1 MPKNKAGNLRRLRAQ
16 QAIDKPPVVLAAQ
29 PFDGARS
36 RLPHLPCRGNI
47 APRLT
52 NLRKVCCA
60 ATSNSRYFMDYPT
73 PVNPD
78 EISASFP
85 GRGESAGRNEALNKR
100 GSRRITKQAREFR
113 GATLAAQRFQCPCTI
128 CIIWPRILGL
138 AARTLPLSRNWS
150 LPSKSL
156 TNPPASMMRSA
167 PPAMSQAES
176 PISQNPS

>member
-1 MPKNKAGNLRRLRAQ
+1 LRRLRPQ

-52 NLRKVCCA
+52 NLRKACCA

-78 EISASFP
+78 EISL
-85 GRGESAGRNEALNKR
+85 ALKVVATLPAKMKR
-100 GSRRITKQAREFR
+100 GISAVA
-113 GATLAAQRFQCPCTI
+113 GA
-128 CIIWPRILGL
+128 
-138 AARTLPLSRNWS
+138 
-150 LPSKSL
+150 
-156 TNPPASMMRSA
+156 
-167 PPAMSQAES
+167 
-176 PISQNPS
+176 